1 MKMYEETNNGSGLGN
16 LLLLLVIVGVLG
28 YLFVKKMLPW
38 INQKLDTDFKWY
50 HIPLVIGAALLAIVG
65 LYWSSESN
73 KRSTNS
79 DLMNRLNKLSNE
91 ELMRIVDSGN
101 DMAERNAARTIIEM
115 RIKRR
120 KNMINK

>member
-1 MKMYEETNNGSGLGN
+1 MYEETNNGSGLGN

-50 HIPLVIGAALLAIVG
+50 HIPLAIGAALLAVVG

-101 DMAERNAARTIIEM
+101 DMAERNAARTIMEM

>member
-1 MKMYEETNNGSGLGN
+1 MKMYEETNTGSGLGN
-16 LLLLLVIVGVLG
+16 LLLLLVIVGGLG
-28 YLFVKKMLPW
+28 YLFVKKMLPG

-50 HIPLVIGAALLAIVG
+50 HIPLAIGAALLAIVG

-101 DMAERNAARTIIEM
+101 DMAERNAARTIMEM

-120 KNMINK
+120 KDMINK

>member
-16 LLLLLVIVGVLG
+16 LLLLLVIVGGLG
-28 YLFVKKMLPW
+28 YLFVKKMLPC
-38 INQKLDTDFKWY
+38 INQKLDTDYKWY
-50 HIPLVIGAALLAIVG
+50 HIPLAIGAALLAIVG

-101 DMAERNAARTIIEM
+101 DMAERNAARTIMEM

-120 KNMINK
+120 KDMINK

>member
-16 LLLLLVIVGVLG
+16 LLFLLVIVGGLG
-28 YLFVKKMLPW
+28 YLFVKKMLPG

-50 HIPLVIGAALLAIVG
+50 HIPLAIGAALLAIVG

>member
-1 MKMYEETNNGSGLGN
+1 MKMYEETNTGSGLGN
-16 LLLLLVIVGVLG
+16 LLLLLVIVGGLG

-50 HIPLVIGAALLAIVG
+50 HIPLAIGAALLAIVG

-101 DMAERNAARTIIEM
+101 DMAERNAARTIMEM